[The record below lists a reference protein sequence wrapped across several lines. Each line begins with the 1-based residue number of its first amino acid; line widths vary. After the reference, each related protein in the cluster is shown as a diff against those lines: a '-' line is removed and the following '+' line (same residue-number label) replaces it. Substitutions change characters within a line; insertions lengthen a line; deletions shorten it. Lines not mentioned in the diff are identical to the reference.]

1 MIRILGLA
9 ATALLAACS
18 PALDWR
24 DVAVPV
30 ASLTASLPCKPEQVQ
45 RSVELAGQ
53 PVELRMTGCEAN
65 GATFAVAC
73 AALAEP
79 ALAGAAL
86 AHWRAAVWAGMQAPA
101 PGQPGA
107 PQDTPFV
114 PTGALELPQSVRS
127 VGAGRQP
134 NGDAVHAQAAWFAR
148 VRGPQLSVCHAIVLS
163 AQPRPAVADTFLAGL
178 VPR

>member
-9 ATALLAACS
+9 AAALAACS

-24 DVAVPV
+24 DVAVAEGTLAV
-30 ASLTASLPCKPEQVQ
+30 SLPCKPEQAQ
-45 RSVELAGQ
+45 RNVELAGQ

-73 AALAEP
+73 AVLADP
-79 ALAGAAL
+79 AHAGAAL

-107 PQDTPFV
+107 PQDVPFV
-114 PTGALELPQSVRS
+114 PAGALELPQSVRS
-127 VGAGRQP
+127 VGTGRQP
-134 NGDAVHAQAAWFAR
+134 GGEAVHAQAAWFAR
-148 VRGPQLSVCHAIVLS
+148 VRGPQVSVCHAIVLS
-163 AQPRPAVADTFLAGL
+163 AQPRPSVADTFLSGL
-178 VPR
+178 VLR

>member
-1 MIRILGLA
+1 MA
-9 ATALLAACS
+9 AAVLLVACS

-24 DVAVPV
+24 DVAIPA
-30 ASLTASLPCKPEQVQ
+30 ASISATLPCKPEQAQ
-45 RSVELAGQ
+45 RAVELAGHS
-53 PVELRMTGCEAN
+53 VELRMTGCEAD

-79 ALAGAAL
+79 SLAGAAL

-114 PTGALELPQSVRS
+114 PAGALELPQSVRS
-127 VGAGRQP
+127 VGTGRQP
-134 NGDAVHAQAAWFAR
+134 GGEPVHAQGAWFAR
-148 VRGPQLSVCHAIVLS
+148 VRGPQVSVCHAIVLS

-178 VPR
+178 VLR